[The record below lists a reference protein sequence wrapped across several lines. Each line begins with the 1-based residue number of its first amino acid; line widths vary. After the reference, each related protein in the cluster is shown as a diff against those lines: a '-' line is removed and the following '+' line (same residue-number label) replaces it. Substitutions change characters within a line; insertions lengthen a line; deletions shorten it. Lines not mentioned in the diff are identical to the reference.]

1 MAKGKFIAHQEISAI
16 MTTTAS
22 SEIGGITDG
31 GGLFPTFVPSD
42 IAGQTVF
49 GCPISSFMSLDSKC
63 PITGSGLPACAT
75 QTASFDEPCC
85 GSLSAFAT
93 SVGDCYSSNA
103 PDCLN
108 LEELAR
114 SLTAFSATA
123 TDQQITNPC
132 AIFAST
138 TSSSNPTETGEQTAE
153 TSGSGDSGQS
163 NNSEGSTPTE
173 SATQS
178 ANTAE
183 STSSNSGGV
192 KERGNMGLKTIA
204 TLALVGSLG
213 VLWL

>member
-1 MAKGKFIAHQEISAI
+1 
-16 MTTTAS
+16 MTTTITSTS
-22 SEIGGITDG
+22 SIGGVTDG

-42 IAGQTVF
+42 IAGQMVL

-63 PITGSGLPACAT
+63 PITGTGLPACAT
-75 QTASFDEPCC
+75 QTADFDEPCC

-108 LEELAR
+108 LDELSS

-123 TDQQITNPC
+123 TDQQVTNPC
-132 AIFAST
+132 ARFAST
-138 TSSSNPTETGEQTAE
+138 TPTSDPTGAREQAAQTGETG
-153 TSGSGDSGQS
+153 GSGAT
-163 NNSEGSTPTE
+163 EGSTTIGTATD
-173 SATQS
+173 SAS
-178 ANTAE
+178 TAS
-183 STSSNSGGV
+183 STSSSSGSA

-204 TLALVGSLG
+204 TLALLGSLG

>member
-1 MAKGKFIAHQEISAI
+1 
-16 MTTTAS
+16 MTTTTTS
-22 SEIGGITDG
+22 SIGGITDG

-49 GCPISSFMSLDSKC
+49 GCPISSFMALDSKC
-63 PITGSGLPACAT
+63 PITGTGLPACAT
-75 QTASFDEPCC
+75 QTADFDEPCC

-103 PDCLN
+103 PSCLN
-108 LEELAR
+108 LDELSR

-123 TDQQITNPC
+123 TDQQVTNPC
-132 AIFAST
+132 ARFASATTTSDSTETGGQAAETGETGETGGTGGPTTTGTATDSASTAGST
-138 TSSSNPTETGEQTAE
+138 TSSS
-153 TSGSGDSGQS
+153 GS
-163 NNSEGSTPTE
+163 
-173 SATQS
+173 A
-178 ANTAE
+178 
-183 STSSNSGGV
+183 